1 MSDNEAR
8 DRIRKAVQVLLEEG
22 CDPEGI
28 TVRQI
33 AAKAGVG
40 IGTVSYHFHSKDKLV
55 FEAVNAVMVGMAGG
69 LAPATAAG
77 EGSAYE
83 RLRKFLSDMAG
94 TVMRFSSICRVQLSY
109 DLEHGDMSICYYITP
124 LLKEIAGGNKSDLE
138 IKLNALEIITT
149 MQAIFLKMDAFQR
162 YTGLDIRDPRQREE
176 AFDVILNGIIK

>member
-1 MSDNEAR
+1 MSDNEAK
-8 DRIRKAVQVLLEEG
+8 DRIFKAVKELLAGG
-22 CDPEGI
+22 CDPEDL

-55 FEAVNAVMVGMAGG
+55 FEAVDTMMVGLAGG
-69 LAPATAAG
+69 LASGAAAG
-77 EGSAYE
+77 EGGAYA
-83 RLRKFLSDMAG
+83 RLRKFLSDMAD

-124 LLKEIAGGNKSDLE
+124 LLKEIAAGSKSDLE
-138 IKLNALEIITT
+138 IKLSALEIITT
-149 MQAIFLKMDAFQR
+149 MQAIFLKMEAFQR

-176 AFDVILNGIIK
+176 AFDVILKGIIG